1 MHYCRCIDK
10 QCTYRK
16 NYNYMAFEA
25 LTDVAPKLLDEVI
38 NGNMNDIGALVSNS
52 AMLKYEN

>member
-1 MHYCRCIDK
+1 
-10 QCTYRK
+10 
-16 NYNYMAFEA
+16 MAFEA